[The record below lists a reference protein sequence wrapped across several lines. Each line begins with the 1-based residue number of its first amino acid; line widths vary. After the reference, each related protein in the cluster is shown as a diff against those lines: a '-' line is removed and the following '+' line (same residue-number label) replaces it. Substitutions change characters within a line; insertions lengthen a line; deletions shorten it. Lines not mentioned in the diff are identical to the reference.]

1 MPQILIR
8 DVAPDTLERL
18 KERARRNGRSLQAH
32 LIGILEREA
41 QFTWEEAVERA
52 DQIRTRLGPRPH
64 LDSAALIREDRER

>member
-8 DVAPDTLERL
+8 DVAPGTLERL
-18 KERARRNGRSLQAH
+18 KQKARRNGRSLQAH
-32 LIGILEREA
+32 LKGVLEREA
-41 QFTWEEAVERA
+41 QLTMEETGERA